1 MIVPQ
6 FWAEGRAQDRRAGRQ
21 VTVRRFGWSDTSAE
35 AAQAMAD
42 ERTREALAC
51 VLGGEKL
58 DRREPKRAYNG
69 AQGVPIREEVLAR
82 QGDSVITR
90 NAYGAPCLNTPDVLF
105 VDIDFQ
111 REAPLR
117 FMLAVLAALLAASA
131 AGAWLL
137 GSGMV
142 GVVAAVLSLLAFV
155 GVAQCL
161 YRLGLRLRGDAE
173 TRARQRVA
181 RFAAVRPHWGLDVY
195 RTPAGLRVL
204 ATHATFDPR
213 DPEVTACFDAL
224 GADPVYV
231 AMCRNQRCFR
241 ARLGPKPWRIG
252 IAAHL
257 RPRPGVW
264 PVAPERLPVR
274 SAWIAAYEAAAR
286 GHAACR
292 WLESLGSRAVHP
304 AARAVQALHDD
315 WSGARS
321 GRPIA

>member
-6 FWAEGRAQDRRAGRQ
+6 FWAEGRAQDRRGGRQ
-21 VTVRRFGWSDTSAE
+21 VTVRRFGWSDTSVE

-42 ERTREALAC
+42 ERAHEALAR

-69 AQGVPIREEVLAR
+69 AQGVPIREEVLVR

-90 NAYGAPCLNTPDVLF
+90 NAYGAPCLNTPNVLF
-105 VDIDFQ
+105 VDIDFH
-111 REAPLR
+111 RETPLR

-137 GSGMV
+137 DSKVV
-142 GVVAAVLSLLAFV
+142 GVVWAMLSLLAFV
-155 GVAQCL
+155 GVARRL
-161 YRLGLRLRGDAE
+161 HRLGLRLRGDAE
-173 TRARQRVA
+173 ALARRRVA
-181 RFAAVRPHWGLDVY
+181 RFAAAHPDWGLDVY

-204 ATHATFDPR
+204 ATHATFDPA

-231 AMCRNQRCFR
+231 AMCRNQQCFR

-252 IAAHL
+252 IGTHL

-264 PVAPERLPVR
+264 PVALERLPVR
-274 SAWIAAYEAAAR
+274 EAWIAAYEAAAQ
-286 GHAACR
+286 GYAACQ
-292 WLESLGSRAVHP
+292 WLESLGDRAMHP
-304 AARAVQALHDD
+304 MVRVVQDLHDD